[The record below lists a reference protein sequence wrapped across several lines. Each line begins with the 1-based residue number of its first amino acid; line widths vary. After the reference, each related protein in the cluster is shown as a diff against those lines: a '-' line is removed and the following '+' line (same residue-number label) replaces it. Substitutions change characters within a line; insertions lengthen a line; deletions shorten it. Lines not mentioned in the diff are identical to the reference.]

1 MALSVRPYTV
11 SERWSALDRGGEW
24 VTKIADDTKLFRILK
39 PEADFGDLQ
48 NCLMVLGDRATN
60 EKADKQ

>member
-1 MALSVRPYTV
+1 M
-11 SERWSALDRGGEW
+11 
-24 VTKIADDTKLFRILK
+24 TKIADDTKLFRILK

-48 NCLMVLGDRATN
+48 KCLMVLGDRATN